1 MKPYLTVEDYRMRYP
16 NTASIPTITQ
26 RGLLGG
32 VLMRHEHRMARR
44 AHRRAV
50 IGWVLELPFR
60 AVASVWRALAP
71 APAVVASRA

>member
-1 MKPYLTVEDYRMRYP
+1 MKPSLTIEDYRLQYP

-32 VLMRHEHRMARR
+32 VLHRHECRMARR

-50 IGWVLELPFR
+50 MGWILELPFR
-60 AVASVWRALAP
+60 AVASIWRALAP
-71 APAVVASRA
+71 APAVATFRA